1 MNRNVIEKV
10 MVSRPRQNGRKR
22 QGMTRRSV
30 AIIPRPGPIPSYE
43 ITRSK
48 VLRFISSTA
57 VGKVITYQN
66 LLDTV
71 LFTTSATAPYD
82 LFYMVRVKKLTIW
95 CLGSIGTTES
105 VQVVFDGTTAGSQGD
120 RTIHSAQSMGI
131 EPAYL
136 TCRPNKKSLAA
147 DFQIS
152 SAATCFTLTVPVG
165 AVIDLHCDF
174 KSDTLG
180 VPIAA
185 QNVSAASNVGVVA
198 YRGLDGLAS
207 STTVLAPPSGVYTV

>member
-1 MNRNVIEKV
+1 M
-10 MVSRPRQNGRKR
+10 
-22 QGMTRRSV
+22 
-30 AIIPRPGPIPSYE
+30 IPRPGPIPSYE

-57 VGKVITYQN
+57 FSHIVTYQN

-71 LFTTSATAPYD
+71 LFTTTATVPYD
-82 LFYMVRVKKLTIW
+82 LFYMVRVKKIAIW

-120 RTIHSAQSMGI
+120 RIIHSAQSMGI
-131 EPAYL
+131 EPAHL
-136 TCRPNKKSLAA
+136 VCRPNKKSLAA

-152 SAATCFTLTVPVG
+152 SGATCFYLVVPTG

-174 KSDTLG
+174 KTDTLG
-180 VPIAA
+180 TSVAA
-185 QNVSAASNVGVVA
+185 QNVSVASVVGVVA
-198 YRGLDGLAS
+198 YRGLDGLAAS
-207 STTVLAPPSGVYTV
+207 ATVLAPPNGVYTI